1 MTALQARCSCGQL
14 TLEVMG
20 DPVRVSVC
28 HCLACQRRTG
38 SAFGVQARFAR
49 DEVRIAGCSN
59 QYTRAGDSGQAITFH
74 FCPRLRHD
82 RALAPCQS
90 SGLYNCGGRR
100 FRRSDIFGPE
110 ILGIR
115 VEALSMGQYPRAGAA
130 RELTFVDVLFATGR
144 WRALRRLPPEGFE
157 AMAA

>member
-14 TLEVMG
+14 TLEVLG

-49 DEVRIAGCSN
+49 DKVRIAGSSN

-74 FCPRLRHD
+74 FCPGCGTTVHWHLANHPAFITVAV
-82 RALAPCQS
+82 RAFADPTFS
-90 SGLYNCGGRR
+90 PPKFSVYESRR
-100 FRRSDIFGPE
+100 
-110 ILGIR
+110 
-115 VEALSMGQYPRAGAA
+115 YPWVNIQEPVQ
-130 RELTFVDVLFATGR
+130 RES
-144 WRALRRLPPEGFE
+144 
-157 AMAA
+157 